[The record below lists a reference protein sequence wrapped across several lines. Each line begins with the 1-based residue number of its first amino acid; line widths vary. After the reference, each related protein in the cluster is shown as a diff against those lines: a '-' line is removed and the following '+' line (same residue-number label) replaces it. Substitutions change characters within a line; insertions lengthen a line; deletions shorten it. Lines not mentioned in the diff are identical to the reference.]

1 MFVGNYNKIA
11 EYGYLSQPLVNK
23 IKQALT
29 LILSGPVV
37 GNHVIEE
44 NDFWFEMLELSTRPA
59 NSKNFEIH
67 KQFIDVHV
75 LIKGQEIMG
84 FANNELTVTD
94 LSMSAEDVYFG
105 TTQNGQYIELN
116 EGGVAIFYPG
126 EIHKPLCHIEGDA
139 QQVRKAVI
147 KIRQSFLISSVEQM

>member
-11 EYGYLSQPLVNK
+11 EYDYLSQPLVNK

-29 LILSGPVV
+29 LILSNPGV

-44 NDFWFEMLELSTRPA
+44 NNFWCEILDLSTRSA
-59 NSKNFEIH
+59 NSKNFELH

-84 FANNELTVTD
+84 FANGELTVTD
-94 LSMSAEDVYFG
+94 LSMSDNDVYFG
-105 TTQNGQYIELN
+105 TTRDGRYIALN
-116 EGGVAIFYPG
+116 EGELAVFYPG
-126 EIHKPLCHIEGDA
+126 EIHKPLCHIEGEP
-139 QQVRKAVI
+139 QQVKKVVI
-147 KIRQSFLISSVEQM
+147 KIRQSFLISSGEQM